1 MTSRVQGPLFNNKKM
16 GVAVAFLCAS
26 AMWFYVNN
34 ILVPYQ
40 RADATAHQ
48 RPRGNL
54 SDLYPRW
61 HGSRELLLHHR
72 NPYTPE
78 VTREI
83 QVGYYGREL
92 DPSRAADPRDQQG
105 FAYPVYV
112 AFLLAPTLAMPF
124 GWVAIAFK
132 CGLVLVTVASLLLW
146 LRVLRWRLESAE
158 VLLYLLLV
166 LGSFPVVQGFKLQQL
181 SLLVAGM
188 IAAACAQLVSG
199 RHFTSGVL
207 LALATIKPQLVLPI
221 VLVLLLW
228 TTGNWRQRRRFFWGF
243 AATIIVLLA
252 ASQAVLPGW
261 MRDFLAAS
269 KDYRRYT
276 GGMSMLQVLLSPHD
290 SEECMSQTM
299 NPVVH
304 FEMPAQDRKRMAQFY
319 TRAFGWQTQMMGPEM
334 GDYVVVTTVTVVV
347 IPMFAPYNDVLVLPA
362 ALLIAKEWRMLWAH
376 GTASRAGLVLAAAT
390 LAWPW
395 LACLGLAIASLM
407 FSRAT
412 AQAGWWLPLYTSAR
426 VPLPLVALVPLT
438 FLLTFG
444 WREKNRSPALAE
456 PLHSGA

>member
-16 GVAVAFLCAS
+16 GVAAAFLCAS
-26 AMWFYVNN
+26 AMWFYVNH

-276 GGMSMLQVLLSPHD
+276 GGMSMLQVLLSPDWGRVLSVISAAAVAVAAWHFRR
-290 SEECMSQTM
+290 EE
-299 NPVVH
+299 
-304 FEMPAQDRKRMAQFY
+304 A
-319 TRAFGWQTQMMGPEM
+319 GPRSFALL
-334 GDYVVVTTVTVVV
+334 VALTLTVTVVV